1 MRDRDLIIEN
11 YIETHKI
18 TEVMTTTFE
27 ELNSKLKSLDE
38 VTILEVL
45 DISSEDIIDR
55 FQDIVEERY
64 DYLINEFPDET
75 QED

>member
-1 MRDRDLIIEN
+1 
-11 YIETHKI
+11 
-18 TEVMTTTFE
+18 MTTTFE

-45 DISSEDIIDR
+45 DISSEDIVDR
-55 FQDIVEERY
+55 FQDIIEERY
-64 DYLINEFPDET
+64 DYLIGEFPDET

>member
-1 MRDRDLIIEN
+1 
-11 YIETHKI
+11 
-18 TEVMTTTFE
+18 MTTTFE

-38 VTILEVL
+38 VTLLEVL
-45 DISSEDIIDR
+45 NISSEDIVDR
-55 FQDIVEERY
+55 FQDLVEERY

>member
-1 MRDRDLIIEN
+1 
-11 YIETHKI
+11 
-18 TEVMTTTFE
+18 MTTTFE

-45 DISSEDIIDR
+45 DISSEDIVDR
-55 FQDIVEERY
+55 FQDLVEERY
-64 DYLINEFPDET
+64 DYLIDEFPDET

>member
-1 MRDRDLIIEN
+1 
-11 YIETHKI
+11 
-18 TEVMTTTFE
+18 MTTTFE

-45 DISSEDIIDR
+45 DISSEDIVDR
-55 FQDIVEERY
+55 FQDIIEERY
-64 DYLINEFPDET
+64 DYLIDEFPDET